1 MAGIKHSDTTRAS
14 NLLKQWLLRYLS
26 LVLETGADSTCFQA
40 GSCSAAAQRCQG
52 GQVHIEIVAF
62 FQLPR
67 SRRQPSLPR
76 WEVVFDGSHIGG
88 EKTDLMYCF
97 VRPPPTQQLSSK
109 KQVAKFQIFR
119 ISRPR
124 PPQMPDKAIGFYLP
138 IQAPARPGSLCAIWS
153 TCGCCDRR
161 RLSTSRRSPV
171 TAAATSQ

>member
-97 VRPPPTQQLSSK
+97 VPPP
-109 KQVAKFQIFR
+109 
-119 ISRPR
+119 
-124 PPQMPDKAIGFYLP
+124 Y
-138 IQAPARPGSLCAIWS
+138 
-153 TCGCCDRR
+153 
-161 RLSTSRRSPV
+161 
-171 TAAATSQ
+171 AAA